1 MATARNFAE
10 ASKLV
15 TYPLI
20 QIVVVVVRKTASSE
34 KSVQGAKKDGSREV
48 LNRGLWW
55 GWGRNNFWKDLLHRQ
70 YVQCVQG

>member
-20 QIVVVVVRKTASSE
+20 QLVVGVVRKTASSE
-34 KSVQGAKKDGSREV
+34 GSVQGAKKYGSRWV
-48 LNRGLWW
+48 LNRGL
-55 GWGRNNFWKDLLHRQ
+55 
-70 YVQCVQG
+70 C